1 MNDLHHSTM
10 ESHPKD
16 RAAVNNGALLLS
28 ASTLTGD
35 EVCNRYGEKLGHI
48 KDFVLDMD
56 NGRIRYAVMSSGG
69 FLGLGDHLF
78 AIPWGAFDLDTDR
91 KCFMLDVGIDRLK
104 AAPGF
109 DKDNWPDMADEQWAG
124 KVRYHF
130 RRLKD
135 DGSKSVL

>member
-1 MNDLHHSTM
+1 MNDLHHSAM
-10 ESHPKD
+10 ESLPKD
-16 RAAVNNGALLLS
+16 RTALGNGALLLS

-35 EVCNRYGEKLGHI
+35 EVCNQYGEKLGHI

-69 FLGLGDHLF
+69 FLGLGDRLF
-78 AIPWGAFDLDTDR
+78 AIPWDAFDLDTDR

-104 AAPGF
+104 VAPGF

-124 KVRYHF
+124 KVRHHF

-135 DGSKSVL
+135 GSKSVL